1 MVAVCLI
8 TTNAG
13 WAAENVRPSLI
24 ALTQALNGG
33 DSSCQMYAN
42 FARQADRRFPDSK
55 RDNARKATD
64 CVLNARAAAEPLYAT
79 AIADEPRAAVKAGI
93 KSMYV
98 KWNAYVDGISGYEP
112 IDRDGQRAFAE
123 ARMSVFLDADLNN
136 K

>member
-1 MVAVCLI
+1 LLVTANV
-8 TTNAG
+8 G

-64 CVLNARAAAEPLYAT
+64 CVTSARATAEPLYA
-79 AIADEPRAAVKAGI
+79 AALADEPRAAVKAGI

-112 IDRDGQRAFAE
+112 TDRDAQSAFAE
-123 ARMSVFLDADLNN
+123 ARISVFLDADLGN